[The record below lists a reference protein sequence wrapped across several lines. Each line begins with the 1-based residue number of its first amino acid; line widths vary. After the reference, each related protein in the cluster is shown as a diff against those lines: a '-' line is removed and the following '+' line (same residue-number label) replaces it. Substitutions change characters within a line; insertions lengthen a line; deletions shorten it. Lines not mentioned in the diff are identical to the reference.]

1 MAGTSPVVYSA
12 AKLKVGAVWITIGTE
27 IDRQKAFTNTTVD
40 ATWGSNEVDKPVS
53 KKQKIVVPYIDME
66 EHVDLDALEAMEDGA
81 LHAIEVYPE
90 GDAAGKR
97 MYTANA
103 YVTTSGAKGGIKS
116 GAGGTLTLSIVGD
129 LTASPNIVLSVT
141 AMGTTAA
148 GAASAYVT
156 PVASGGTSTY
166 ALTIVRG
173 ILPEGVSMSTG
184 GVFSGTVAA
193 TANVGTYLFEITVTD
208 SAATPVV
215 KVIPCTLIV
224 TA

>member
-1 MAGTSPVVYSA
+1 MAGTAPVFYDQ
-12 AKLKVGAVWITIGTE
+12 AKLKVVGVWITIGTE
-27 IDRQKAFTNTTVD
+27 VDYQKTFDEITAA
-40 ATWGSNEVDKPVS
+40 ATWGSNKVKKPS
-53 KKQKIVVPYIDME
+53 SLEETIVVPYADME
-66 EHVDLDALEAMEDGA
+66 GHVDFDALEALEDGA

-97 MYTANA
+97 MYSGNA
-103 YVTTSGAKGGIKS
+103 YVKTSGLKGGLTS
-116 GAGGTLTLSIVGD
+116 NATGTLTLNVSGG
-129 LTASPNIVLSVT
+129 LTKSPSLALSVSE
-141 AMGTTAA
+141 MGTTAVS
-148 GAASAYVT
+148 GASAYVT

-173 ILPEGVSMSTG
+173 ILPEGISMSSG

-215 KVIPCTLIV
+215 KVFPCSLIV